1 MSREPVSDG
10 AKLYAHKTKNMNPR
24 TADWTA
30 TPAEAQAHWY
40 VACTMPR
47 HEKQVALQLGGK
59 NVEYFL
65 PLYATKSRW
74 KDRTARVELPLFPGY
89 VFVHIPLEKR
99 LQVLTVP
106 SIHRLVSFNGP
117 PLALHDEEVERLRGG
132 LDRVKAE
139 PHPFLKAGQ
148 TVRIKHGPLSGAEGV
163 LLRGKENF
171 RVVLSMDML
180 MQSVAV
186 EVDLAD
192 LDMN

>member
-1 MSREPVSDG
+1 MDVVNSDFV
-10 AKLYAHKTKNMNPR
+10 
-24 TADWTA
+24 TAQNSS
-30 TPAEAQAHWY
+30 QAHWY

-47 HEKQVALQLGGK
+47 HEKQVALQLDGK
-59 NVEYFL
+59 NVEHFL
-65 PLYATKSRW
+65 PLYETKSRW
-74 KDRTARVELPLFPGY
+74 KDRIARVDLPLFPGY
-89 VFVHIPLEKR
+89 VFVRIPLEQR

-117 PLALHDEEVERLRGG
+117 PVALRDEEVELLRSG
-132 LDRVKAE
+132 LDRVKAA

-148 TVRIKHGPLSGAEGV
+148 TVRIKHGPLSGAQGV

-192 LDMN
+192 LEMN

>member
-1 MSREPVSDG
+1 MDVANSNCTG
-10 AKLYAHKTKNMNPR
+10 AQNSS
-24 TADWTA
+24 
-30 TPAEAQAHWY
+30 QAHWY

-47 HEKQVALQLGGK
+47 HEKQVALRLDGK

-65 PLYATKSRW
+65 PLYETKSRW

-89 VFVHIPLEKR
+89 VFVHIPLAQR

-117 PLALHDEEVERLRGG
+117 PVALRDEEVERLRGG
-132 LDRVKAE
+132 LVRVKAE

-163 LLRGKENF
+163 LLRGKVNL